1 MLGFNISHSPNI
13 KWTILGCSTDK
24 ITVLKTSLFWPRTPH
39 YTNNKCYNN
48 QPIWLEQRL
57 FIVYFNWNPVPYIR
71 CELRPHLIG
80 TRGDYQPWIITR
92 IINEDYSEIICTEIP
107 VPYIKWSLWPHLI
120 GTRGDFQRLFSDNS
134 RIIHTWFMNHVIN
147 SNGTFK
153 LKEFSTKSKKYEI
166 SLDNHSIIIGDYS
179 KIIRRLFK

>member
-1 MLGFNISHSPNI
+1 MWACALTLWELEVIFTDYSVSIIIQYSQLGSSDEYSNHVSGFNISYSPNI
-13 KWTILGCSTDK
+13 QWTIVGCSTDK
-24 ITVLKTSLFWPRTPH
+24 ITVLKTSLFWPRTLH
-39 YTNNKCYNN
+39 YTNNKCNNN

-57 FIVYFNWNPVPYIR
+57 FIDYAYWKPLPYIR

-80 TRGDYQPWIITR
+80 TRGDF
-92 IINEDYSEIICTEIP
+92 
-107 VPYIKWSLWPHLI
+107 H
-120 GTRGDFQRLFSDNS
+120 RLFSDYLRS
-134 RIIHTWFMNHVIN
+134 IHTWFMNHVIN

-153 LKEFSTKSKKYEI
+153 VKEFSTQKSKKYEI